1 MTFAEELRQ
10 MAKESQDKVAKDFIS
25 IFRKVATAAAQDGKD
40 SVNMA
45 VSEKEYEEGNR
56 AKISDFLRAEKFT
69 SFTWNYDWQENKPT
83 LYVRF

>member
-25 IFRKVATAAAQDGKD
+25 IFRKVAVATAQDGKD

-69 SFTWNYDWQENKPT
+69 SFTWNYDWQANKPS
-83 LYVRF
+83 LYVKF